1 MKAGCLLHLLTA
13 GVAQHALPGGEREGR
28 PARRRGSCQEYLDD
42 DGLANSNGEN
52 LLSTTLEG
60 RRSRN
65 YVTNFA
71 LKIAQVAYPRLFA
84 PARLSAEDSELACY
98 NLRRRVRLRGR
109 SYFAAC
115 RTVNETYLLLTMPR
129 RYASLLNAQFAHR
142 VLPFCSRCPPT
153 TPTFTGTRMPPAIP
167 PTRGCAGS
175 SSQPGAPRATT
186 RPSCVSPQR
195 P

>member
-1 MKAGCLLHLLTA
+1 MHLLTA

-129 RYASLLNAQFAHR
+129 RYASLLNAQFGNR
-142 VLPFCSRCPPT
+142 LLPFPLEVPAYDT
-153 TPTFTGTRMPPAIP
+153 YVYWHANATGDPANAWLRRQLIAAWR
-167 PTRGCAGS
+167 T
-175 SSQPGAPRATT
+175 GAPAA
-186 RPSCVSPQR
+186 RPSCVASRR
-195 P
+195 PRA